1 MIDKDNL
8 KQVLI
13 NLGFIA
19 SEKENILKKEF
30 PVVEGRILWL
40 KIIRVNLC

>member
-1 MIDKDNL
+1 MKSYIKKNKVNKFVIDKDNL

-19 SEKENILKKEF
+19 SEKENILKKNF
-30 PVVEGRILWL
+30 L
-40 KIIRVNLC
+40 